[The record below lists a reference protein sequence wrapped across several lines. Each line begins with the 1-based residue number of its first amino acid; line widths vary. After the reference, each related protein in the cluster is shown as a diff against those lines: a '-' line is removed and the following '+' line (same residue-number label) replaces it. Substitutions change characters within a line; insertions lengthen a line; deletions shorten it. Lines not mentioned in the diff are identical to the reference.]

1 MEEKY
6 RQENLSAVP
15 RLPNIFAFCISKGPC
30 RVIQYSL
37 LSGSTC
43 HLTGLKY
50 LFYAARYSLLTRP
63 RLLQKL
69 KLIFRKEGAAEN
81 VAGQQQQ
88 MIGGMEANGKFPSK
102 KPPNK
107 AVRETPKG

>member
-1 MEEKY
+1 MGH
-6 RQENLSAVP
+6 LSKDK
-15 RLPNIFAFCISKGPC
+15 RTCLLTGFQYSLLSRKKK
-30 RVIQYSL
+30 YSL

-107 AVRETPKG
+107 AVRETQKG

>member
-1 MEEKY
+1 MWVTSVKTRELVCLQVFSIVCYLAK
-6 RQENLSAVP
+6 
-15 RLPNIFAFCISKGPC
+15 KK
-30 RVIQYSL
+30 YSL

>member
-50 LFYAARYSLLTRP
+50 LFYAARYSLL
-63 RLLQKL
+63 
-69 KLIFRKEGAAEN
+69 
-81 VAGQQQQ
+81 
-88 MIGGMEANGKFPSK
+88 
-102 KPPNK
+102 
-107 AVRETPKG
+107 PKVLPIT